1 LVDLITAYTGEG
13 VLFAVDARL
22 RPNGASGPLVVTE
35 SSFKE
40 YFSRAAEAWEGIT
53 YMKSRV
59 VAGDARRAERFLH
72 ELQELDWLRYG
83 QSGRSRTD
91 LRQMRMRLEKET
103 GAAHPLKA
111 GRGGFYDIDFM
122 LMYLRLK
129 DAGVYYRVLNT
140 PERIEVLES
149 MGHLDKQ
156 RAQFLREAATF
167 YRALDHGIRVLTGHA
182 EARLPTAE
190 SQLEVLGALVRR
202 WSPIP
207 LTALDDVRS
216 GTRLAF
222 ERLFG

>member
-1 LVDLITAYTGEG
+1 
-13 VLFAVDARL
+13 
-22 RPNGASGPLVVTE
+22 
-35 SSFKE
+35 
-40 YFSRAAEAWEGIT
+40 
-53 YMKSRV
+53 
-59 VAGDARRAERFLH
+59 
-72 ELQELDWLRYG
+72 
-83 QSGRSRTD
+83 
-91 LRQMRMRLEKET
+91 MRMRLEKET